1 MHRERKSF
9 FCNIRELTPKSG
21 KFPNHD
27 SCKLFCNVRFNLY
40 KVITW
45 VVGTMRKKSKMFLWE
60 SVVGL
65 GFLSGLWT
73 AIGINPQ
80 SVIIGLIGQSASG
93 IYPDPA
99 IRALFLIL
107 PTIFLVISVIS
118 AYRRGK
124 IPGLFSVII
133 AYTGGL
139 LILVSPVLA
148 MILLIAA
155 VVIGILA
162 TR

>member
-1 MHRERKSF
+1 
-9 FCNIRELTPKSG
+9 
-21 KFPNHD
+21 
-27 SCKLFCNVRFNLY
+27 
-40 KVITW
+40 
-45 VVGTMRKKSKMFLWE
+45 MRKKSKMFLWE